1 MDNKKVTPITRIN
14 KSYKSYRLYGLYCP
28 YSDNIKKH
36 GIIKE
41 PSNKYNL
48 NIDEIIQFNTRKV
61 LSNLSYLKGG
71 KRKTRKNR
79 H

>member
-1 MDNKKVTPITRIN
+1 LKDAIYEYITEGGNTHMKADLQIIHDKVIRVM
-14 KSYKSYRLYGLYCP
+14 KHL
-28 YSDNIKKH
+28 IKD
-36 GIIKE
+36 
-41 PSNKYNL
+41 YNL